1 MLFTCQKC
9 GSCLPQAGRGKRC
22 AGKGHFSHR
31 KQKARAAIGSC
42 AYRRAFFVRCVSRA
56 ASGSTSARRD
66 AHRLRGHLRRSGLCR
81 ADGQRLIYGVLPREI
96 VLCARNQA
104 DYDGILDTAFESA
117 GIPYAFDKAVDLSTT
132 PTAALVFS
140 AFDIYFSWSLEAVS
154 AYIKSGLSGLCDEVA
169 DKLDLYLHTWNIHGK
184 AYFHEEWHMNPA
196 GMRAEA
202 ADTALLALLS
212 DAHDGLLSCLDAF
225 SVSLDAAKTASD
237 MAHTVYELT
246 VNIARLSGK
255 DRFDDRA
262 DGEYLDLLCRA
273 LDTVALTLAEQTVT
287 PRRFYELLRA
297 VIKNMSI
304 GKIPELLDQVRFSP
318 VTLMRTDGI
327 RYVILLGVNDGIF
340 PAKPES
346 SDVFR
351 DAERKMLR
359 SLGVELAET
368 ADDKAFDNPQ
378 K

>member
-1 MLFTCQKC
+1 M
-9 GSCLPQAGRGKRC
+9 
-22 AGKGHFSHR
+22 
-31 KQKARAAIGSC
+31 
-42 AYRRAFFVRCVSRA
+42 
-56 ASGSTSARRD
+56 
-66 AHRLRGHLRRSGLCR
+66 
-81 ADGQRLIYGVLPREI
+81 
-96 VLCARNQA
+96 
-104 DYDGILDTAFESA
+104 
-117 GIPYAFDKAVDLSTT
+117 
-132 PTAALVFS
+132 
-140 AFDIYFSWSLEAVS
+140 
-154 AYIKSGLSGLCDEVA
+154 
-169 DKLDLYLHTWNIHGK
+169 
-184 AYFHEEWHMNPA
+184 
-196 GMRAEA
+196 
-202 ADTALLALLS
+202 
-212 DAHDGLLSCLDAF
+212 
-225 SVSLDAAKTASD
+225 
-237 MAHTVYELT
+237 T

-351 DAERKMLR
+351 RRRTENAPFARR
-359 SLGVELAET
+359 GTCRNSRRQSL
-368 ADDKAFDNPQ
+368 
-378 K
+378 